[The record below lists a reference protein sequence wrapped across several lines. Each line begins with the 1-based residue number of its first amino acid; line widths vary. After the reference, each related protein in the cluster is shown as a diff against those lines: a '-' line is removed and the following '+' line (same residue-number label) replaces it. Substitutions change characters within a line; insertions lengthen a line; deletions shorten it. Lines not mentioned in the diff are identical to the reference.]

1 MPRIAALSLLL
12 PLLAACGGTSPDA
25 PAAGSDPD
33 RIVVLFQRQRD
44 PESTREHARLAA
56 EFLAERL
63 GMPVSA
69 VVPGNYAASVQ
80 SLVAGQ
86 ADVAYLS
93 ALPFLLARRDA
104 GARLVL
110 AEVREDREGRR
121 RTTYDSVLVAR
132 ADSELE
138 GFESIASRAGTLR
151 VCFTSPTST
160 SGFVMPMRRFVQ
172 AGLAAPGQDPKE
184 IFGSVSYGGGYS
196 GALREV
202 LLGRADVAA
211 VSAYT
216 VEGPH
221 TDLYLSDEELAGLR
235 VIDRTPE
242 VPTHLVA
249 VRGGLSAALEAR
261 IAEALLALAS
271 ERPDLLANVYGAT
284 EFRRV
289 DEEEHLRSA
298 VEAVAATGLPIE
310 GLAR

>member
-1 MPRIAALSLLL
+1 MDRILALCLLL
-12 PLLAACGGTSPDA
+12 PLLTACGGGSPDA
-25 PAAGSDPD
+25 PGGEVDPE

-44 PESTREHARLAA
+44 PEATRENARLAA
-56 EFLAERL
+56 EFLSERL

-80 SLVAGQ
+80 ALVAGQ
-86 ADVAYLS
+86 VDVAYLS

-104 GARLVL
+104 GARLIL

-132 ADSELE
+132 ADSDL
-138 GFESIASRAGTLR
+138 GDFDAIAARAGRLR
-151 VCFTSPTST
+151 ICFTSPTST

-172 AGLAAPGQDPKE
+172 AGLATPGQDPKQV
-184 IFGSVSYGGGYS
+184 FGSVAYGGGYS

-202 LLGRADVAA
+202 LLGRADLAA

-221 TDLYLSDEELAGLR
+221 TDLYVTAEELANLR
-235 VIDRTPE
+235 VVDRTPE

-249 VRGGLSAALEAR
+249 VRGGLSEALEAR
-261 IAEALLALAS
+261 IAEALLALAA
-271 ERPDLLANVYGAT
+271 ERPDLLANVYGAM

-289 DEEEHLRSA
+289 DEDEHLRPA
-298 VEAVAATGLPIE
+298 IEAVAATGLPIE

>member
-1 MPRIAALSLLL
+1 MPR
-12 PLLAACGGTSPDA
+12 LLALCLLMPLIACGGDGSDTA
-25 PAAGSDPD
+25 TGGSDPT
-33 RIVVLFQRQRD
+33 RIVILFQRQRD

-56 EFLAERL
+56 EFLSQRL
-63 GMPVSA
+63 GMPVAA

-80 SLVAGQ
+80 ALVAEQ

-104 GARLVL
+104 EARLIL

-132 ADSELE
+132 ADSDLE
-138 GFESIASRAGTLR
+138 DFESIAARAGTLR
-151 VCFTSPTST
+151 ICFTSPTST

-172 AGLAAPGQDPKE
+172 AGLAAPGQDPKQV
-184 IFGSVSYGGGYS
+184 FGSVGYGGGYS

-202 LLGRADVAA
+202 LRGRADLAA

-221 TDLYLSDEELAGLR
+221 TDLYVTAEELANLR
-235 VIDRTPE
+235 VVDRTPD

-249 VRGGLSAALEAR
+249 VRGGLSTALEAR
-261 IAEALLALAS
+261 IVEALLALAA

-284 EFRRV
+284 ELRRV
-289 DEEEHLRSA
+289 DEDEHLRSA